1 MCCRDTYQTD
11 SSRWW
16 DQFVSLFERTFYRKV
31 GRIRKAKNIYLKEES
46 TETYDSDQLTCLSRI
61 SFKCR
66 YLNNCNSDIQ
76 SGTLVIIMP
85 VLFWCLQRNQLR
97 CPYLGWAVFRKC
109 VLLKDEHRRV
119 LVVVT
124 EWSVTYCCN
133 INPRTFTF
141 YMYRRPSQV
150 IPLASL

>member
-1 MCCRDTYQTD
+1 
-11 SSRWW
+11 
-16 DQFVSLFERTFYRKV
+16 
-31 GRIRKAKNIYLKEES
+31 
-46 TETYDSDQLTCLSRI
+46 
-61 SFKCR
+61 
-66 YLNNCNSDIQ
+66 
-76 SGTLVIIMP
+76 MP

-150 IPLASL
+150 IPLASLYSYVGFNLLVLFFSRVLTNLSLLVLSDGRTSLYSHIWQSDETYKEPSVPHSQWLQIKRHKQIQLLHDRERTIAPYGLVFIL